1 MSKYN
6 VKVTVNYPD
15 GAEKE
20 IECNPESLYNLKKVV
35 AQIVTHAPEAS
46 SFVFV
51 VCETH
56 KTGE

>member
-1 MSKYN
+1 MSRYK

-46 SFVFV
+46 SFVFT
-51 VCETH
+51 VCVTH